1 MGILLCLYFLIKVY
15 YRYFTNDIDYN
26 IWDIHTITIDDYS
39 VEVPITEEIW
49 TEFKTRQF
57 GLMGI
62 NGNNFRDFM
71 THKIES
77 FLKI

>member
-49 TEFKTRQF
+49 AEYLEEVGDSEIK
-57 GLMGI
+57 GSH
-62 NGNNFRDFM
+62 FRDFM
-71 THKIES
+71 TNKIEA
-77 FLKI
+77 FLIS